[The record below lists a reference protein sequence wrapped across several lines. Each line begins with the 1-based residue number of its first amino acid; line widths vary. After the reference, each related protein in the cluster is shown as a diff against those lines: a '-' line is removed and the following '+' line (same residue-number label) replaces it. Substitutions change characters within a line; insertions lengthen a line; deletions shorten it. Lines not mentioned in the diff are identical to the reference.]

1 MRGAEI
7 LKSGICQSA
16 RAAGRLVKLAVLCA
30 VAIFAA
36 VALSVLFSGAVVSDN
51 LEGSDLE
58 KGDFVLAWKPAYVF
72 SVPQEGELVLCA
84 LQGDLS
90 AENGLSAAV
99 YDEDEIDMSSVR
111 GKIIVRI
118 PEKFALGE

>member
-16 RAAGRLVKLAVLCA
+16 RAAGRLVKLAVLCVA
-30 VAIFAA
+30 AIFAA
-36 VALSVLFSGAVVSDN
+36 VAISVLFAGTVVSDD

-72 SVPQEGELVLCA
+72 SVPQEGELVLYA
-84 LQGDLS
+84 MQGDLS
-90 AENGLSAAV
+90 ADSGLSAAV
-99 YDEDEIDMSSVR
+99 YDKDEIDMSSVR

-118 PEKFALGE
+118 PGKFTPGE